1 MVIHLFPFETINVVF
16 CSSVHLLSSSVFVC
30 YFLFFLCFEN
40 VALID
45 QRSLCSTRL
54 LDFYSLHCQWN
65 LFTNCQIWFLEVV
78 GTRWRLSLK
87 VSNVQYL
94 LCILLP
100 MSLTECSIT
109 IICNGE
115 SPGLVV
121 MGGDSCSKGCG
132 FESRHRIRM
141 DGHFFTYI
149 CCKNCNDACLKSLK
163 IKGKSG
169 RGWPIYKK
177 LCNAC
182 NNALWLDVVNNVTS
196 ALLQGNI
203 LTLF

>member
-1 MVIHLFPFETINVVF
+1 MSFMVIHLFPFETINVVF
-16 CSSVHLLSSSVFVC
+16 CSSVHLLSSSVIVC

-65 LFTNCQIWFLEVV
+65 LFTSCQIWFLEVV
-78 GTRWRLSLK
+78 GTQWRLSLK
-87 VSNVQYL
+87 FSNVQYL

-100 MSLTECSIT
+100 MSFTECSIT

-121 MGGDSCSKGCG
+121 MEGDSCPKVVGSNPGTVFG
-132 FESRHRIRM
+132 WM
-141 DGHFFTYI
+141 DIFSHIFVV
-149 CCKNCNDACLKSLK
+149 K
-163 IKGKSG
+163 IAMMLVWKVWK
-169 RGWPIYKK
+169 
-177 LCNAC
+177 
-182 NNALWLDVVNNVTS
+182 
-196 ALLQGNI
+196 
-203 LTLF
+203 